1 MKVGHKDTEG
11 KEDRREGWMLGVD
24 GNRADTDACLHAGC
38 IACMDYPGMKPLSR
52 HGRLMDI
59 FRALLCFG
67 FLLVWSSAMRAD
79 PPAGVDKAPKGAAHC
94 YVLWP
99 ASHIIGSVGIYV
111 DGKKVGKVSRNRMV
125 SFEVAPGDHVISVKS
140 ASALRP
146 FSPSAKMQVHLAS
159 GESVYLKF
167 RFYNE
172 VKGAMMYGNTP
183 VVESENVVSLEVVSA
198 SEVQQLRQYRHIVN

>member
-1 MKVGHKDTEG
+1 MKEG
-11 KEDRREGWMLGVD
+11 GREDSMPRAED
-24 GNRADTDACLHAGC
+24 KRADACVRAGC
-38 IACMDYPGMKPLSR
+38 ITCMDHSGMKHIPR
-52 HGRLMDI
+52 NGRRMGFL
-59 FRALLCFG
+59 RALLCFG
-67 FLLVWSSAMRAD
+67 FLLVCSCALRAV
-79 PPAGVDKAPKGAAHC
+79 PPSGVETAPKGAAHC

-125 SFEVAPGDHVISVKS
+125 SFEVTPGDHVISVKT

-146 FSPSAKMQVHLAS
+146 FSPSAKTPVHLAS
-159 GESVYLKF
+159 GESMYLKF

-183 VVESENVVSLEVVSA
+183 VVESENVASLEVVSA